1 MVQVIFSD
9 VDGTLLNSRH
19 QLTPLNR
26 TAIQAVQRQGVPFVI
41 VSARSPSGVATILRE
56 NGLRCPVV
64 CYSGALMLDES
75 GALLFHQGFPAQEAR
90 RILRFVEESPF
101 DMAQSIYSFDQWLAL
116 DTQDPRILREASI
129 VKVQAEEGGV
139 DSLRRDQVHKLQCI
153 GEPEEVRRLEEQLKT
168 EFPAYTI
175 VRSADFLLEVMAPGV
190 SKASAVRRACALWQL
205 PVEASAAFGDNY
217 NDVDMLEA
225 VGCGFL
231 MGNAPRA
238 LLARF
243 PLHAPDNEHDGVYH
257 GIVRLGLVQEEDQP
271 GQAE

>member
-101 DMAQSIYSFDQWLAL
+101 DMAQSIYSFDQWLAQ

-129 VKVQAEEGGV
+129 VKVQAEEGGL

-153 GEPEEVRRLEEQLKT
+153 GEPEEVRRLEERLKT

-231 MGNAPRA
+231 MGNAPQA
-238 LLARF
+238 LLDRF
-243 PLHAPDNEHDGVYH
+243 PLHAPDN
-257 GIVRLGLVQEEDQP
+257 
-271 GQAE
+271 